1 MKTWSPFNAQ
11 NFHAA
16 HLVSTLS
23 SRESPEFEAMLVYA
37 QWLAALTSV
46 KGAAIRPF
54 LLSLFEFAFASSRFS
69 SHNSAVQTHET
80 FSYFVTLSLECLLGM
95 IPRVSRKECSNEETV
110 YREGIRVTSAAHS
123 HSMD

>member
-1 MKTWSPFNAQ
+1 MMKTWSPFNAQ

-54 LLSLFEFAFASSRFS
+54 LLSLFEFAVASCQGPRHTTVQCRLMRLSVIS
-69 SHNSAVQTHET
+69 LPSA
-80 FSYFVTLSLECLLGM
+80 LSACWE
-95 IPRVSRKECSNEETV
+95 
-110 YREGIRVTSAAHS
+110 
-123 HSMD
+123 